1 MVNKK
6 TDFEIETRNS
16 SGKRERID
24 GGSRNSFAS
33 HDKRGQYEE
42 IDVGR
47 PSGQQHQGVEGRQ
60 SSKRSPR
67 QMARPRRNRHDDNSE
82 QGYLPDR

>member
-16 SGKRERID
+16 SRKRERID
-24 GGSRNSFAS
+24 SGSRNSS
-33 HDKRGQYEE
+33 PRHYEREQYEE
-42 IDVGR
+42 IDDGR
-47 PSGQQHQGVEGRQ
+47 PSGQQHRGIEGRQ

-67 QMARPRRNRHDDNSE
+67 QMARPRRNRPEDDSE
-82 QGYLPDR
+82 RGYLYDR